1 MVYELSKLIGNYSSS
16 QIAESLPPLLME
28 RAGERR
34 IKQTKMHFL
43 ISSPYPLPLERDS
56 VLRAE

>member
-1 MVYELSKLIGNYSSS
+1 MVYELSNIIGNYSSS

-43 ISSPYPLPLERDS
+43 IPLTLPSPAGEGRYASR
-56 VLRAE
+56 